1 MRFQH
6 IMKYYFSKPIKVTA
20 LDIGLLICVP
30 FAASIG
36 GTGTFTGTDLNLYL
50 SGYYNDFY
58 AEYTTSE
65 YQNNGYFAIT
75 YANWAMYNLLPSFL
89 TFFLSYIWLQGFN
102 FGWNPIRNVC
112 L

>member
-1 MRFQH
+1 MT
-6 IMKYYFSKPIKVTA
+6 S
-20 LDIGLLICVP
+20 LDIGLLLCIP

-58 AEYTTSE
+58 EEYTVDA
-65 YQNNGYFAIT
+65 YPNNGYFSIT

-89 TFFLSYIWLQGFN
+89 TFILSFIWLQAFS
-102 FGWNPIRNVC
+102 FGWNPIRKVHLSNF
-112 L
+112 LKITFRIL